1 MGRVKTTFIKRVSNI
16 LMEKWPNEFSAD
28 FEANKVLV
36 SKFTDIRSKKIRD
49 QVAGY
54 IAKRK
59 RAS

>member
-1 MGRVKTTFIKRVSNI
+1 MGRVKTAFIKRISIV

-28 FEANKVLV
+28 FEANKALV
-36 SKFTDIRSKKIRD
+36 SKFTDVQSKKIRD

-54 IAKRK
+54 ITKRK